1 MTLFRDGPVCYQA
14 SVLEGALN
22 DDTEQSEDC
31 LTLNIFT
38 NRWALDRETPV
49 TAMLHSVHSVG
60 WMRKSRWR

>member
-38 NRWALDRETPV
+38 NRWELGRETPV
-49 TAMLHSVHSVG
+49 TALCILYSVG
-60 WMRKSRWR
+60 WMLRSRLP

>member
-38 NRWALDRETPV
+38 NRWV
-49 TAMLHSVHSVG
+49 LHSSGQGDSGHCTLYSVG
-60 WMRKSRWR
+60 WMLRSRLP

>member
-38 NRWALDRETPV
+38 NRWALDRETPD
-49 TAMLHSVHSVG
+49 TALCTL
-60 WMRKSRWR
+60 

>member
-38 NRWALDRETPV
+38 NRWVLDRYRT
-49 TAMLHSVHSVG
+49 LHSVNCVYSVG
-60 WMRKSRWR
+60 WMLRSRLP

>member
-38 NRWALDRETPV
+38 NRWAL
-49 TAMLHSVHSVG
+49 HSGQGDSGHCTLYSVG
-60 WMRKSRWR
+60 WMLRSRLP

>member
-38 NRWALDRETPV
+38 NRWALHSGQGLRT
-49 TAMLHSVHSVG
+49 LHSVYTL
-60 WMRKSRWR
+60 